1 MAILRVA
8 DTLRSKKDC
17 LSGNF
22 AVGIACAAGGISVGV
37 LDSFGGGSAR
47 RENIQVNYK

>member
-1 MAILRVA
+1 M
-8 DTLRSKKDC
+8 
-17 LSGNF
+17 
-22 AVGIACAAGGISVGV
+22 GIACAAGGISVGV